1 MNGTKYANAV
11 GAVRAMENTL
21 LSKSDV
27 DQLIGS
33 KSRAEIEAVLA
44 SKNGGRK
51 AEDLVSVWEMLR
63 EYAPDCKELE
73 ILLYKNDFHNLKA
86 VLKAVIS
93 NREPSDYYIS
103 PSNIGLSVIA
113 DAINKKDYS
122 LLPEYMRKAAEE
134 AYELVTNTLD
144 GQLSDSLIDR
154 ASMQAMQKSAE
165 EYGSD
170 FMQRYA
176 QLITACADIK
186 TAYRCSIQN
195 KSAQFMENAVCGSRE
210 LDREQLIKAALGGT
224 ESLFAFLDGTS
235 YSEAAAL
242 LKSSAAQY
250 EKWCD
255 DAVMELAETAR
266 MQAFG
271 PEPLAAYYIA
281 KEAEIK
287 NLRILSV
294 CKEFGADKETITERM
309 RKLYV

>member
-11 GAVRAMENTL
+11 GAVRAMENAL
-21 LSKSDV
+21 LTKNDIEQLINSKGKAERESIIASKSGTSNV
-27 DQLIGS
+27 
-33 KSRAEIEAVLA
+33 ETMEA
-44 SKNGGRK
+44 
-51 AEDLVSVWEMLR
+51 VWEMLH

-93 NREPSDYYIS
+93 NREPSQYFIS
-103 PSNIGLSVIA
+103 PSNVELNELV
-113 DAINKKDYS
+113 DAVSKKNYS
-122 LLPEYMRKAAEE
+122 LLPEYMQKAAEE

-144 GQLSDSLIDR
+144 GQLSDSLIDK
-154 ASMQAMQKSAE
+154 ALMQAMQKSSAE
-165 EYGSD
+165 FGSD
-170 FMQRYA
+170 FMQKYSK
-176 QLITACADIK
+176 LITACADIK
-186 TAYRCSIQN
+186 TAYRCCLLN
-195 KSAQFMENAVCGSRE
+195 KSAQFMENAICGNSD
-210 LDREQLIKAALGGT
+210 LDKEMLIKAALGGT
-224 ESLFAFLDGTS
+224 EALFAFLETTS
-235 YSEAAAL
+235 YSNGAAL
-242 LKSSAAQY
+242 LKESTAQY

-255 DAVMELAETAR
+255 DVIMELADTAR

-271 PEPLAAYYIA
+271 SEPLAAYYIA

>member
-21 LSKSDV
+21 LSKNDIE
-27 DQLIGS
+27 QLINSKGRAERESIIAS
-33 KSRAEIEAVLA
+33 KSGSSSGET
-44 SKNGGRK
+44 
-51 AEDLVSVWEMLR
+51 LVSVWEMLH

-73 ILLYKNDFHNLKA
+73 ILLYRNDFHNLKA

-93 NREPSDYYIS
+93 NREPSQYYIS
-103 PSNIGLSVIA
+103 PSNAELSVLV
-113 DAINKKDYS
+113 DAISRKDYS
-122 LLPEYMRKAAEE
+122 LLPEYMQKAAEE

-144 GQLSDSLIDR
+144 GQLSDSLINK
-154 ASMQAMQKSAE
+154 ASMEAMQKSSAE
-165 EYGSD
+165 FGGE
-170 FMQRYA
+170 FMQKYS

-186 TAYRCSIQN
+186 TAYRCSLLN
-195 KSAQFMENAVCGSRE
+195 KSAQFMENAICGSSD
-210 LDREQLIKAALGGT
+210 LDKEQLVKAALGGT
-224 ESLFAFLDGTS
+224 ESLFAFLEITP
-235 YSEAAAL
+235 YSNGAAF
-242 LKSSAAQY
+242 LKESAAQY

-255 DAVMELAETAR
+255 DVIMELAETAR

-271 PEPLAAYYIA
+271 SEPLAAYFIA